1 MREGLVAISPAMS
14 DKRTAKVIPLGSASR
29 RAKRGHQIAR
39 KTALSKL
46 DARVAQLETVVAALD
61 QRMARGGFKRPF
73 QVALAASIVL
83 HLLVISLVTF
93 TLPDRNAVA
102 NDKPLEVIL
111 VNAKSKTK
119 PLKAQAMAQ
128 HNLDGGGNTDAERRA
143 KSPLPLLRNDPQS
156 SDVAVAQKRVEQLEQ
171 EVRQVLT
178 RNNSTYAALSAPTQP
193 AQQVQPLPD
202 APPSL
207 TYADIQR
214 SLNIQR
220 LEAEVSKLWD
230 SYQKRPRRHSIGAS
244 ASEYRFAR
252 YVEDWRLKV
261 ERLGEANY
269 PQAARDQKIYG
280 SLLLIVSIKSN
291 GALDNIEM
299 RRSSG
304 SKILD
309 EAAIRIVRMGA
320 PYAAFPADIAR
331 DTDVIDISRTWRFTS
346 SDRIETE

>member
-1 MREGLVAISPAMS
+1 MS
-14 DKRTAKVIPLGSASR
+14 AKRTATVIPLGPASR

-39 KTALSKL
+39 QTALSKL

-73 QVALAASIVL
+73 QVALTVSIVL
-83 HLLVISLVTF
+83 HLLVITLVTF
-93 TLPDRNAVA
+93 TLPDKNTVA
-102 NDKPLEVIL
+102 NDKPLEVVL

-143 KSPLPLLRNDPQS
+143 KSPLPVLRNDPQA
-156 SDVAVAQKRVEQLEQ
+156 SDVAVARKRVEQLEQ

-178 RNNSTYAALSAPTQP
+178 RNNSTYAAVSAPTQP

-207 TYADIQR
+207 TQADIRR

-291 GALDNIEM
+291 GSIDNIEL

-304 SKILD
+304 SQILD

-320 PYAAFPADIAR
+320 PYAAFPADVAK

>member
-1 MREGLVAISPAMS
+1 MS
-14 DKRTAKVIPLGSASR
+14 AKRTAKVIPLGPTPR

-39 KTALSKL
+39 QTALSKL

-73 QVALAASIVL
+73 QVALTVSIVL
-83 HLLVISLVTF
+83 HLLVITLVTF
-93 TLPDRNAVA
+93 TLPDKNTVA
-102 NDKPLEVIL
+102 NDKPLEVVL

-143 KSPLPLLRNDPQS
+143 KSPLPVLRNDPQA
-156 SDVAVAQKRVEQLEQ
+156 SDVAVARKRVEQLEQ

-178 RNNSTYAALSAPTQP
+178 RNNSTYAAVSAPTQP

-207 TYADIQR
+207 TQADIRR

-291 GALDNIEM
+291 GSIDNIEL

-304 SKILD
+304 SQILD

-320 PYAAFPADIAR
+320 PYAAFPADVAK